1 VYPQTRRS
9 EVSLPRLYA
18 LRSAYLL
25 LSLGLGLFIWPEV
38 IHHTNEFAKTSGVRF
53 GLLAGLGAMA
63 VLGLRYPLQML
74 PLLLFEIA
82 WKAIYLISFA
92 LPLRSAQQIDAA
104 VAQDIDAC
112 LMVIIFVPL
121 IPWRYVVARYVMKPG
136 DRWK

>member
-1 VYPQTRRS
+1 VPPHTRLP
-9 EVSLPRLYA
+9 EVSVLQLYA
-18 LRSAYLL
+18 LRSAYFLL
-25 LSLGLGLFIWPEV
+25 ALGLGLFIWPEV

-82 WKAIYLISFA
+82 WKAIYLIGFA
-92 LPLRSAQQIDAA
+92 LPLRSAHQIDIAA
-104 VAQDIDAC
+104 AQDIDAC
-112 LMVIIFVPL
+112 LMVIIFIPL
-121 IPWRYVVARYVMKPG
+121 IPWRYVIAHYVLKPG